1 MALREVKPLDE
12 KQWEQVT
19 SQLKSGPTDE
29 SISTVEKALKLA
41 NRLKEV

>member
-12 KQWEQVT
+12 KQWKQVT
-19 SQLKSGPTDE
+19 SQLDSGPTAE